1 VITEIRSAVGFAAQ
15 LPRYNE
21 IVTILFK
28 YGFADVLK
36 LVAWQQL
43 IGVDRAVLETHST
56 GLLSRPPQER
66 LRLALEELGP
76 TFIKFG
82 QILSSRRDL
91 VDDTYYEELCKL
103 QDNVP
108 TFPGSLAEEIFARET
123 GMPVGMAFLEFD
135 EKPIA
140 GASIAQV
147 HRAVTLEGVTV
158 AVKVQRPDIRPVIE
172 QDLSI
177 LVDLAKF
184 LEQHVPDIASLNPVA
199 VVREFAE
206 TLMKELDFTHEAGN
220 ADRFAEQFH
229 SNSSIKVPKL
239 FRNLSSE
246 KILTMEFITGCS
258 VTKVENLRALGI
270 DPVALSESISG
281 LIYEQVFTYGF
292 FHGDPHPGNMTIIH
306 SKDVPSG
313 GVLGLYDYG
322 MMGAFSPSFRS
333 NLAQLIAGLGEKDNR
348 QVMLSLIDLSEN
360 GSVADFD
367 LMLRDVEDF
376 SDKYLNKPL
385 SEINLSLVLNNLL
398 ELLRTHRLRMKGGF
412 YLGIKAL
419 SQVEAVGRALNP
431 SLNFVEL
438 GRPYAEKLIAGK
450 YMPSHLL
457 ELLKKLG
464 TASIDFLEVFP
475 SDFRV
480 LWNRIKRGD
489 VIIPLQHRIDAKG
502 IEPLRATLDSI
513 ANRLANA
520 IVAASV
526 LICSALLIHSGIPP
540 KIWHIPV
547 IGLVGL
553 CWGGYMCLRIALS
566 TWKHGGL

>member
-1 VITEIRSAVGFAAQ
+1 MITEIRSAVGFATQ

-36 LVAWQQL
+36 LVAWQQ
-43 IGVDRAVLETHST
+43 IMGGEKGVLETHAT
-56 GLLSRPPQER
+56 GPLSKPPQER

-91 VDDTYYEELCKL
+91 VDDIYYDELCKL

-108 TFPGSLAEEIFARET
+108 TFPGSLAKEIFAREIGRT
-123 GMPVGMAFLEFD
+123 VGEAFLEFD
-135 EKPIA
+135 EKPLA

-147 HRAVTLEGVTV
+147 HRAVTLEGVMV

-184 LEQHVPDIASLNPVA
+184 LEQHVPDFASLNPVA
-199 VVREFAE
+199 VVKEFAE
-206 TLMKELDFTHEAGN
+206 TLLKELDFTHEAGN
-220 ADRFAEQFH
+220 AERFADQFRG
-229 SNSSIKVPKL
+229 NPAIKVPKL
-239 FRNLSSE
+239 FRELSGE
-246 KILTMEFITGCS
+246 RILTMEFVAGQS
-258 VTKVENLRALGI
+258 VTKTEALRAHGI
-270 DPVALSESISG
+270 DPVVLSESISG
-281 LIYEQVFTYGF
+281 LIYEQVFTHGF
-292 FHGDPHPGNMTIIH
+292 FHGDPHPGNMAIIP
-306 SKDVPSG
+306 SKDVPCG

-348 QVMLSLIDLSEN
+348 QVMLALIDMSEDGN
-360 GSVADFD
+360 VADFD
-367 LMLRDVEDF
+367 RMLHDVEDF

-398 ELLRTHRLRMKGGF
+398 ELLRTHRLRMKGSF

-419 SQVEAVGRALNP
+419 SQVEAVGRSLNP
-431 SLNFVEL
+431 GLNFIEL

-450 YMPSHLL
+450 YMPDHLL

-464 TASIDFLEVFP
+464 TASVDFLEVFP

-480 LWNRIKRGD
+480 LWNRMKRGE
-489 VIIPLQHRIDAKG
+489 VTIPLQHRIDAQG
-502 IEPLRATLDSI
+502 IEPLRVTLDSI

-540 KIWHIPV
+540 KIWHIPL

>member
-1 VITEIRSAVGFAAQ
+1 MITEIRSAVGFAAQ

-28 YGFADVLK
+28 YGFSDVLK

-43 IGVDRAVLETHST
+43 IGVDKAVLETHAT
-56 GLLSRPPQER
+56 GLLSKPPQER

-108 TFPGSLAEEIFARET
+108 TFPGSLAKEIFAREL
-123 GMPVGMAFLEFD
+123 GKPVEVAFLEFD

-147 HRAVTLEGVTV
+147 HRAVTPDGVTV

-184 LEQHVPDIASLNPVA
+184 LEQHVADLASLNPVA
-199 VVREFAE
+199 VVQEFAE
-206 TLMKELDFTHEAGN
+206 TLKMELDFSHEAGN
-220 ADRFAEQFH
+220 AERFATQFLG
-229 SNSSIKVPKL
+229 SPVIKVPAL
-239 FRNLSSE
+239 FRELSGE
-246 KILTMEFITGCS
+246 KILTMEFISGHS
-258 VTKVENLRALGI
+258 VTKVDKLRSKGI
-270 DPVALSESISG
+270 DPISLSETISG
-281 LIYEQVFTYGF
+281 LIYEQVFTHGF
-292 FHGDPHPGNMTIIH
+292 FHGDPHPGNMTIIE
-306 SKDVPSG
+306 SKETPSG

-348 QVMLSLIDLSEN
+348 QVMLALIDMSEDGN
-360 GSVADFD
+360 VEDFD
-367 LMLRDVEDF
+367 RMLRDVEEF

-398 ELLRTHRLRMKGGF
+398 ELLRLHRLRMKGSF

-419 SQVEAVGRALNP
+419 SQVEAVGRSLNP
-431 SLNFVEL
+431 GLNFIEL

-450 YMPSHLL
+450 YMPAHLL

-464 TASIDFLEVFP
+464 AASVDFLEVFP
-475 SDFRV
+475 SDFRM

-502 IEPLRATLDSI
+502 IEPLRVTLDSI

-540 KIWHIPV
+540 KVWHIPV

-553 CWGGYMCLRIALS
+553 CWGGFMCLRIALS

>member
-1 VITEIRSAVGFAAQ
+1 VITEIRSAVGFATQ

-36 LVAWQQL
+36 LVALQQL
-43 IGVDRAVLETHST
+43 LGIEKAVLQTHAS
-56 GLLSRPPQER
+56 GPLSLPPQER

-91 VDDTYYEELCKL
+91 VDDLYYEELTKL

-108 TFPGSLAEEIFARET
+108 TFPGSLAKEIFARE
-123 GMPVGMAFLEFD
+123 VGKTVGEAFLEFE
-135 EKPIA
+135 EKPLA

-158 AVKVQRPDIRPVIE
+158 AVKVQRPDIRPLIE

-199 VVREFAE
+199 VVQEFAE
-206 TLMKELDFTHEAGN
+206 TLVKELDFTHEAGN
-220 ADRFAEQFH
+220 AERFAEQFRGTPA
-229 SNSSIKVPKL
+229 IKVPRL
-239 FRNLSSE
+239 FRELSGE
-246 KILTMEFITGCS
+246 RILTMEFITGQS
-258 VTKVENLRALGI
+258 VTKTDALRSHGI
-270 DPVALSESISG
+270 DPVVLSESISG
-281 LIYEQVFTYGF
+281 LIYEQVFTHGF
-292 FHGDPHPGNMTIIH
+292 FHGDPHPGNMTIIP
-306 SKDVPSG
+306 SQEVPSG
-313 GVLGLYDYG
+313 GILGLYDYG

-333 NLAQLIAGLGEKDNR
+333 NLAHLIAGLGEKDNR
-348 QVMLSLIDLSEN
+348 QVMIALIDLSEN
-360 GSVADFD
+360 GEIGDFD
-367 LMLRDVEDF
+367 QMLRDVEDF

-398 ELLRTHRLRMKGGF
+398 DLLRKHRLRMKGSF

-419 SQVEAVGRALNP
+419 SQVEAVGRSLNP
-431 SLNFVEL
+431 GLNFVEL

-450 YMPSHLL
+450 YMPGHLL

-464 TASIDFLEVFP
+464 TASVDFLEVFP
-475 SDFRV
+475 SDFRM

-502 IEPLRATLDSI
+502 IEPLRVTLDSI

-520 IVAASV
+520 IVAASI

-540 KIWHIPV
+540 KIWHIPL
-547 IGLVGL
+547 IGLIGL

>member
-1 VITEIRSAVGFAAQ
+1 MITEIRSAVGFATQ

-43 IGVDRAVLETHST
+43 IGVDKAVLETHST
-56 GLLSRPPQER
+56 GLLSKQPQER

-91 VDDTYYEELCKL
+91 VDDTYYEELTKL

-108 TFPGSLAEEIFARET
+108 TFPGRLAKEIFAREI
-123 GMPVGMAFLEFD
+123 GKSVGQAFLEFD

-147 HRAVTLEGVTV
+147 HRAVTLEGVPV

-177 LVDLAKF
+177 LVDLSKF
-184 LEQHVPDIASLNPVA
+184 LEQHAPDFASLNPVA

-206 TLMKELDFTHEAGN
+206 TLLKELDFTHEAGN
-220 ADRFAEQFH
+220 AERFADQFRG
-229 SNSSIKVPKL
+229 NPAIKVPKL
-239 FRNLSSE
+239 FREMSGE
-246 KILTMEFITGCS
+246 RILTMEFIAGQS
-258 VTKVENLRALGI
+258 VTKTEALRSHGI
-270 DPVALSESISG
+270 DPVVLSESISG
-281 LIYEQVFTYGF
+281 LIYEQVFTHGF
-292 FHGDPHPGNMTIIH
+292 FHGDPHPGNMTIIP
-306 SKDVPSG
+306 SKDVPCG

-348 QVMLSLIDLSEN
+348 QVMLALIDLSESGN
-360 GSVADFD
+360 VEDFD
-367 LMLRDVEDF
+367 RMLRDVEDF

-398 ELLRTHRLRMKGGF
+398 ELLRAHRLRMKGSF

-419 SQVEAVGRALNP
+419 SQVEAVGRSLNP
-431 SLNFVEL
+431 GLNFIEL

-450 YMPSHLL
+450 YMPAHLL
-457 ELLKKLG
+457 DLLKKLG
-464 TASIDFLEVFP
+464 TASVDFLEVFP

-502 IEPLRATLDSI
+502 IEPLRVTLDSI

-526 LICSALLIHSGIPP
+526 LICSAILIHSGIPP

-547 IGLVGL
+547 IGLAGL
-553 CWGGYMCLRIALS
+553 CWGGFMCLRIALS

>member
-1 VITEIRSAVGFAAQ
+1 VITEIRSAVGFATQ

-36 LVAWQQL
+36 LVAWQQ
-43 IGVDRAVLETHST
+43 ITGGDKGVLETHAS
-56 GLLSRPPQER
+56 GLLSKPPQER

-91 VDDTYYEELCKL
+91 VDDIYYDELCKL

-108 TFPGSLAEEIFARET
+108 TFPGSLAKEIFAREI
-123 GMPVGMAFLEFD
+123 GKRVSEAFLEFD
-135 EKPIA
+135 EKPLA

-147 HRAVTLEGVTV
+147 HRALNLDGVMV

-184 LEQHVPDIASLNPVA
+184 LEAHVPDFASLNPVA
-199 VVREFAE
+199 VVKEFAE
-206 TLMKELDFTHEAGN
+206 TLLKELDFTHEAGN
-220 ADRFAEQFH
+220 AERFADQFRG
-229 SNSSIKVPKL
+229 NPAIKVPKL
-239 FRNLSSE
+239 FRELSGE
-246 KILTMEFITGCS
+246 RILTMEFIAGQS
-258 VTKVENLRALGI
+258 VTKTETLRSHGI
-270 DPVALSESISG
+270 DPIVLSESISG

-292 FHGDPHPGNMTIIH
+292 FHGDPHPGNMAIIP
-306 SKDVPSG
+306 SKDVPCG

-348 QVMLSLIDLSEN
+348 QVMLALIDMSEDGN
-360 GSVADFD
+360 VEDFD
-367 LMLRDVEDF
+367 RMLRDVEDF

-398 ELLRTHRLRMKGGF
+398 ELLRVHRLRMKGSF

-419 SQVEAVGRALNP
+419 SQVEAVGRSLNP
-431 SLNFVEL
+431 GLNFIEL

-450 YMPSHLL
+450 YMPEHLL

-464 TASIDFLEVFP
+464 TASVDFLEVFP

-480 LWNRIKRGD
+480 LWNRMKRGE
-489 VIIPLQHRIDAKG
+489 VTIPLQHRIDAQG
-502 IEPLRATLDSI
+502 IEPLRVTLDSI

-520 IVAASV
+520 IVAASI

-540 KIWHIPV
+540 KIWHIPL
-547 IGLVGL
+547 IGLIGL

>member
-1 VITEIRSAVGFAAQ
+1 MRMITIPNQSS
-15 LPRYNE
+15 
-21 IVTILFK
+21 
-28 YGFADVLK
+28 
-36 LVAWQQL
+36 VA
-43 IGVDRAVLETHST
+43 
-56 GLLSRPPQER
+56 
-66 LRLALEELGP
+66 
-76 TFIKFG
+76 K
-82 QILSSRRDL
+82 
-91 VDDTYYEELCKL
+91 
-103 QDNVP
+103 
-108 TFPGSLAEEIFARET
+108 
-123 GMPVGMAFLEFD
+123 AFLEFD

-147 HRAVTLEGVTV
+147 HRAVTLEGVPV

-177 LVDLAKF
+177 LVDLSKF
-184 LEQHVPDIASLNPVA
+184 LEQHVPDFASLNPVA

-206 TLMKELDFTHEAGN
+206 TLLKELDFTHEAGN
-220 ADRFAEQFH
+220 AERFADQFRG
-229 SNSSIKVPKL
+229 NPAIKVPKL
-239 FRNLSSE
+239 FREMSGE
-246 KILTMEFITGCS
+246 RILTMEFIAGQS
-258 VTKVENLRALGI
+258 VTKTEALRSHGI
-270 DPVALSESISG
+270 DPVVLSESISG
-281 LIYEQVFTYGF
+281 LIYEQVFTHGF
-292 FHGDPHPGNMTIIH
+292 FHGDPHPGNMTIIP
-306 SKDVPSG
+306 SKDVPCG

-348 QVMLSLIDLSEN
+348 QVMLALIDLSESGN
-360 GSVADFD
+360 VEDFD
-367 LMLRDVEDF
+367 RMLRDVEDF

-398 ELLRTHRLRMKGGF
+398 ELLRAHRLRMKGSF

-419 SQVEAVGRALNP
+419 SQVEAVGRSLNP
-431 SLNFVEL
+431 GLNFIEL

-450 YMPSHLL
+450 YMPAHLL
-457 ELLKKLG
+457 DLLKKLG
-464 TASIDFLEVFP
+464 AASVDFLEVFP

-502 IEPLRATLDSI
+502 IEPLRVTLDSI

-526 LICSALLIHSGIPP
+526 LICSAILIHSGIPP

-547 IGLVGL
+547 IGLAGL
-553 CWGGYMCLRIALS
+553 CWGGFMCLRIALS

>member
-1 VITEIRSAVGFAAQ
+1 MITEIRSAVGFATQ

-36 LVAWQQL
+36 LVAWQQFM
-43 IGVDRAVLETHST
+43 GVAAVLEIHAT
-56 GLLSRPPQER
+56 GLLSKPPQER

-91 VDDTYYEELCKL
+91 VDDSYYVELCKL

-108 TFPGSLAEEIFARET
+108 TFPGSIAKEIFAKEIGST
-123 GMPVGMAFLEFD
+123 VGVAFLEFD
-135 EKPIA
+135 EAPLA

-147 HRAVTLEGVTV
+147 HRAVTQNGQVV

-184 LEQHVPDIASLNPVA
+184 LEQHVPDFASLNPVA
-199 VVREFAE
+199 VVQEFAE
-206 TLMKELDFTHEAGN
+206 TLLKELDFTHEAGN
-220 ADRFAEQFH
+220 AERFATQFQG
-229 SNSSIKVPKL
+229 SSVIKVPKL
-239 FRNLSSE
+239 FRELSGE
-246 KILTMEFITGCS
+246 KILTMEFISGHS
-258 VTKVENLRALGI
+258 VTKVDQLRSNGI
-270 DPVALSESISG
+270 DPIILSETISG

-292 FHGDPHPGNMTIIH
+292 FHGDPHPGNMTIIE
-306 SKDVPSG
+306 SNETPCG

-348 QVMLSLIDLSEN
+348 QVMLALIDMSEDGN
-360 GSVADFD
+360 VEDFD
-367 LMLRDVEDF
+367 RMLRDVEEF

-398 ELLRTHRLRMKGGF
+398 ELLRAHRLRMKGSF

-419 SQVEAVGRALNP
+419 SQVEAVGRSLNP
-431 SLNFVEL
+431 GLNFIEL

-450 YMPSHLL
+450 YMPGHLL

-464 TASIDFLEVFP
+464 AASVDFLEVFP

-480 LWNRIKRGD
+480 LWNRMKRGE
-489 VIIPLQHRIDAKG
+489 VTIPLQHKIDAKG
-502 IEPLRATLDSI
+502 IEPLRVTLDSI

-526 LICSALLIHSGIPP
+526 LICSAILIHSGIPP

-547 IGLVGL
+547 IGLAGL
-553 CWGGYMCLRIALS
+553 CWGGFMCLRIALS

>member
-1 VITEIRSAVGFAAQ
+1 MITEIRSAVGFATQ

-36 LVAWQQL
+36 LVAWQQ
-43 IGVDRAVLETHST
+43 IMGGEKGVLETHAT
-56 GLLSRPPQER
+56 GPLSKPPQER

-91 VDDTYYEELCKL
+91 VDDIYYDELCKL

-108 TFPGSLAEEIFARET
+108 TFPGSLAKEIFAREIGKT
-123 GMPVGMAFLEFD
+123 VGEAFLEFD
-135 EKPIA
+135 EKPLA

-147 HRAVTLEGVTV
+147 HRAVTLEGVMV

-184 LEQHVPDIASLNPVA
+184 LEQHVPDFASLNPVA
-199 VVREFAE
+199 VVKEFAE
-206 TLMKELDFTHEAGN
+206 TLLKELDFTHEAGN
-220 ADRFAEQFH
+220 AERFADQFRG
-229 SNSSIKVPKL
+229 NPAIKVPKL
-239 FRNLSSE
+239 FRELSGE
-246 KILTMEFITGCS
+246 RILTMEFVAGQS
-258 VTKVENLRALGI
+258 VTKTEALRAHGI
-270 DPVALSESISG
+270 DPVVLSESISG
-281 LIYEQVFTYGF
+281 LIYEQVFTHGF
-292 FHGDPHPGNMTIIH
+292 FHGDPHPGNMAIIP
-306 SKDVPSG
+306 SKDVPCG

-348 QVMLSLIDLSEN
+348 QVMLALIDMSEDGN
-360 GSVADFD
+360 VADFD
-367 LMLRDVEDF
+367 RMLHDVEDF

-398 ELLRTHRLRMKGGF
+398 ELLRTHRLRMKGSF

-419 SQVEAVGRALNP
+419 SQVEAVGRSLNP
-431 SLNFVEL
+431 GLNFIEL

-450 YMPSHLL
+450 YMPDHLL

-464 TASIDFLEVFP
+464 TASVDFLEVFP

-480 LWNRIKRGD
+480 LWNRMKRGE
-489 VIIPLQHRIDAKG
+489 VTIPLQHRIDAQG
-502 IEPLRATLDSI
+502 IEPLRVTLDSI

-540 KIWHIPV
+540 KIWHIPL

>member
-1 VITEIRSAVGFAAQ
+1 MITEIRSAVGFATQ

-43 IGVDRAVLETHST
+43 IGVEKAVLETHAT
-56 GLLSRPPQER
+56 GLLSKPPQER

-91 VDDTYYEELCKL
+91 VDDTYYEELTKL

-108 TFPGSLAEEIFARET
+108 TFPGSLAKEIFAREIGKT
-123 GMPVGMAFLEFD
+123 VGEAFLEFD
-135 EKPIA
+135 EKPLA

-147 HRAVTLEGVTV
+147 HRAVTVVGEIV

-184 LEQHVPDIASLNPVA
+184 LEQHVADLASLNPVA

-206 TLMKELDFTHEAGN
+206 TLKMELDFTHEAGN
-220 ADRFAEQFH
+220 AERFAEQFRG
-229 SNSSIKVPKL
+229 NPAIKVPKL
-239 FRNLSSE
+239 FRELSGE
-246 KILTMEFITGCS
+246 RILTMEFIAGQS
-258 VTKVENLRALGI
+258 VTKTEGLRSHGI
-270 DPVALSESISG
+270 DPVVLSESISG
-281 LIYEQVFTYGF
+281 LIYEQVFTHGF
-292 FHGDPHPGNMTIIH
+292 FHGDPHPGNMAIIP
-306 SKDVPSG
+306 SKDVSCG

-348 QVMLSLIDLSEN
+348 QVMLALIDMSEDGN
-360 GSVADFD
+360 VEDFD
-367 LMLRDVEDF
+367 RMLRDVEDF

-398 ELLRTHRLRMKGGF
+398 ELLRTHRLRMKGSF

-419 SQVEAVGRALNP
+419 SQVEAVGRSLNP
-431 SLNFVEL
+431 GLNFIEL
-438 GRPYAEKLIAGK
+438 GRPYAEKLITGK

-464 TASIDFLEVFP
+464 TASVDFLEVFP

-480 LWNRIKRGD
+480 LWNRMKRGE
-489 VIIPLQHRIDAKG
+489 VTIPLQHRIDAQG
-502 IEPLRATLDSI
+502 IEPLRVTLDSI

-540 KIWHIPV
+540 KIWHIPL

>member
-1 VITEIRSAVGFAAQ
+1 VITEIRSAVGFATQ

-36 LVAWQQL
+36 LVAWQQ
-43 IGVDRAVLETHST
+43 ITGGDKGVLETHAS
-56 GLLSRPPQER
+56 GLLSKPPQER

-91 VDDTYYEELCKL
+91 VDDIYYDELCKL

-108 TFPGSLAEEIFARET
+108 TFPGSLAKEIFAREIGKT
-123 GMPVGMAFLEFD
+123 VSEAFLEFD
-135 EKPIA
+135 EKPLA

-147 HRAVTLEGVTV
+147 HRAVNLDGVMV

-184 LEQHVPDIASLNPVA
+184 LEAHVPDFASLNPVA
-199 VVREFAE
+199 VVKEFAE
-206 TLMKELDFTHEAGN
+206 TLLKELDFTHEAGN
-220 ADRFAEQFH
+220 AERFADQFRG
-229 SNSSIKVPKL
+229 NPAIKVPKL
-239 FRNLSSE
+239 FRELSGE
-246 KILTMEFITGCS
+246 RILTMEFIAGQS
-258 VTKVENLRALGI
+258 VTKTEALRSHGI
-270 DPVALSESISG
+270 DPIVLSESISG

-292 FHGDPHPGNMTIIH
+292 FHGDPHPGNMAIIP
-306 SKDVPSG
+306 SKDVPCG

-348 QVMLSLIDLSEN
+348 QVMLALIDMSEDGN
-360 GSVADFD
+360 VEDFD
-367 LMLRDVEDF
+367 RMLRDVEDF

-398 ELLRTHRLRMKGGF
+398 ELLRVHRLRMKGSF

-419 SQVEAVGRALNP
+419 SQVEAVGRSLNP
-431 SLNFVEL
+431 GLNFIEL

-450 YMPSHLL
+450 YMPEHLL

-464 TASIDFLEVFP
+464 TASVDFLEVFP

-480 LWNRIKRGD
+480 LWNRMKRGE
-489 VIIPLQHRIDAKG
+489 VTIPLQHRIDAQG
-502 IEPLRATLDSI
+502 IEPLRVTLDSI

-520 IVAASV
+520 IVAASI

-540 KIWHIPV
+540 KIWHIPL
-547 IGLVGL
+547 IGLIGL

>member
-1 VITEIRSAVGFAAQ
+1 MITEIRSAVGFAAQ

-28 YGFADVLK
+28 YGFSDVLK

-43 IGVDRAVLETHST
+43 IGMKKAVLETHST
-56 GLLSRPPQER
+56 GLLSKPPQER
-66 LRLALEELGP
+66 LRLAMEELGP

-108 TFPGSLAEEIFARET
+108 TFPGSLAKEIFAREL
-123 GMPVGMAFLEFD
+123 GKPVEVAFLEFD

-147 HRAVTLEGVTV
+147 HRAVTHDGMTV

-177 LVDLAKF
+177 LIDLAKF
-184 LEQHVPDIASLNPVA
+184 LEQHVADLASLNPLA
-199 VVREFAE
+199 VVQEFAE
-206 TLMKELDFTHEAGN
+206 TLKMELDFTHEAGN
-220 ADRFAEQFH
+220 AERFAEQFRG
-229 SNSSIKVPKL
+229 NPAIKVPKL
-239 FRNLSSE
+239 FRELSGE
-246 KILTMEFITGCS
+246 RILTMEFISGHS
-258 VTKVENLRALGI
+258 VTKSENLRSHGI
-270 DPVALSESISG
+270 DPAALSECISG
-281 LIYEQVFTYGF
+281 LIYEQVFTHGF
-292 FHGDPHPGNMTIIH
+292 FHGDPHPGNMTIIE
-306 SKDVPSG
+306 SKETPCG

-333 NLAQLIAGLGEKDNR
+333 NLAHLIAGLGEKDNR
-348 QVMLSLIDLSEN
+348 QVMLALIDLSEDGN
-360 GSVADFD
+360 VEDFD
-367 LMLRDVEDF
+367 RMLRDVEEF
-376 SDKYLNKPL
+376 SDKHLNKPL
-385 SEINLSLVLNNLL
+385 SEINLSNVLNNLL
-398 ELLRTHRLRMKGGF
+398 ELLRVHRLRMKGSF

-431 SLNFVEL
+431 QLNFVEL

-450 YMPSHLL
+450 YMPGHLL

-464 TASIDFLEVFP
+464 TASVDFLEVFP

-480 LWNRIKRGD
+480 LWNRMKRGE
-489 VIIPLQHRIDAKG
+489 VTIPLQHKIDAKG
-502 IEPLRATLDSI
+502 IEPLRVTLDSI

-520 IVAASV
+520 ILAASV
-526 LICSALLIHSGIPP
+526 MICSAILIHSGIPP
-540 KIWHIPV
+540 KVWHIPI

-553 CWGGYMCLRIALS
+553 CWGGYMCLRLALS

>member
-1 VITEIRSAVGFAAQ
+1 MITEIRSAVGFATQ

-36 LVAWQQL
+36 LVAWQQ
-43 IGVDRAVLETHST
+43 IMGGDKGVLETHAT
-56 GLLSRPPQER
+56 GPLSKPPQER

-91 VDDTYYEELCKL
+91 VDDIYYDELCKL

-108 TFPGSLAEEIFARET
+108 TFPGSLAKEIFAREIGRT
-123 GMPVGMAFLEFD
+123 VGEAFLEFD
-135 EKPIA
+135 EKPLA

-147 HRAVTLEGVTV
+147 HRAVTLEGVIV

-184 LEQHVPDIASLNPVA
+184 LEQHVPDFASLNPVA
-199 VVREFAE
+199 VVKEFAE
-206 TLMKELDFTHEAGN
+206 TLLKELDFTHEAGN
-220 ADRFAEQFH
+220 AERFADQFRG
-229 SNSSIKVPKL
+229 NPAIKVPKL
-239 FRNLSSE
+239 FRELSGE
-246 KILTMEFITGCS
+246 RILTMEFVAGQS
-258 VTKVENLRALGI
+258 VTKTEALRAHGI
-270 DPVALSESISG
+270 DPVVLSESISG
-281 LIYEQVFTYGF
+281 LIYEQVFTHGF
-292 FHGDPHPGNMTIIH
+292 FHGDPHPGNMAIIP
-306 SKDVPSG
+306 SKDVPCG

-348 QVMLSLIDLSEN
+348 QVMLALIDMSEDGN
-360 GSVADFD
+360 VADFD
-367 LMLRDVEDF
+367 RMLHDVEDF

-398 ELLRTHRLRMKGGF
+398 ELLRTHRLRMKGSF

-419 SQVEAVGRALNP
+419 SQVEAVGRSLNP
-431 SLNFVEL
+431 GLNFIEL

-450 YMPSHLL
+450 YMPDHLL

-464 TASIDFLEVFP
+464 TASVDFLEVFP

-480 LWNRIKRGD
+480 LWNRMKRGE
-489 VIIPLQHRIDAKG
+489 VTIPLQHRIDAQG
-502 IEPLRATLDSI
+502 IEPLRVTLDSI

-540 KIWHIPV
+540 KIWHIPL

>member
-1 VITEIRSAVGFAAQ
+1 VITEIRSAVGFATQ

-43 IGVDRAVLETHST
+43 LGMDKADLEIHAS
-56 GLLSRPPQER
+56 GPLSKPPQVR

-91 VDDTYYEELCKL
+91 VDDTYYEELTKL

-108 TFPGSLAEEIFARET
+108 TFPGSLAKEIFALEIRKS
-123 GMPVGMAFLEFD
+123 VGESFLEFD
-135 EKPIA
+135 EKPLA

-147 HRAVTLEGVTV
+147 HRAVTMDGVTV

-177 LVDLAKF
+177 LIDLAKF
-184 LEQHVPDIASLNPVA
+184 LEQHVPDLASLNPVA
-199 VVREFAE
+199 VVQEFAE
-206 TLMKELDFTHEAGN
+206 TLMQELDFTHEAAN
-220 ADRFAEQFH
+220 AERFGEQFH
-229 SNSSIKVPKL
+229 GNPFIKVPKL
-239 FRNLSSE
+239 FRELSGE
-246 KILTMEFITGCS
+246 KILTMEFITGYS
-258 VTKVENLRALGI
+258 VTKSDLLKSNGI

-281 LIYEQVFTYGF
+281 LIYEQVFTHGF
-292 FHGDPHPGNMTIIH
+292 FHGDPHPGNMTIIP
-306 SKDVPSG
+306 SKEVPSG

-333 NLAQLIAGLGEKDNR
+333 NLAHLIAGLGEKDNR
-348 QVMLSLIDLSEN
+348 QVMLALIDLSEN
-360 GSVADFD
+360 GSVPDFD

-398 ELLRTHRLRMKGGF
+398 ELLRTHRLRMKGSF

-419 SQVEAVGRALNP
+419 SQVEAVGRSLNP

-450 YMPSHLL
+450 YMPGHLL

-464 TASIDFLEVFP
+464 TASVDFLEVFP
-475 SDFRV
+475 SDFRM
-480 LWNRIKRGD
+480 LWNRVKRGD
-489 VIIPLQHRIDAKG
+489 VVIPLQHRIDAKG
-502 IEPLRATLDSI
+502 IEPLRVTLDSI

-540 KIWHIPV
+540 KVWHIPL
-547 IGLVGL
+547 IGLIGL

>member
-1 VITEIRSAVGFAAQ
+1 MITEIRSAVGFATQ

-43 IGVDRAVLETHST
+43 IGVEKAVLETHAT
-56 GLLSRPPQER
+56 GLLSKPPQER

-91 VDDTYYEELCKL
+91 VDDTYYEELTKL

-108 TFPGSLAEEIFARET
+108 TFPGSLAKEIFAREIGKT
-123 GMPVGMAFLEFD
+123 VGEAFLEFD
-135 EKPIA
+135 EKPLA

-147 HRAVTLEGVTV
+147 HRAVTVDGEIV

-184 LEQHVPDIASLNPVA
+184 LEQHVADLASLNPVA

-206 TLMKELDFTHEAGN
+206 TLKMELDFTHEAGN
-220 ADRFAEQFH
+220 AERFAEQFRG
-229 SNSSIKVPKL
+229 NPAIKVPKL
-239 FRNLSSE
+239 FRELSGE
-246 KILTMEFITGCS
+246 RILTMEFIAGQS
-258 VTKVENLRALGI
+258 VTKTEGLRSHGI
-270 DPVALSESISG
+270 DPVVLSESISG
-281 LIYEQVFTYGF
+281 LIYEQVFTHGF
-292 FHGDPHPGNMTIIH
+292 FHGDPHPGNMAIIP
-306 SKDVPSG
+306 SKDVSCG

-333 NLAQLIAGLGEKDNR
+333 NLAQLIAGLSEKDNR
-348 QVMLSLIDLSEN
+348 QVMLALIDMSEDGN
-360 GSVADFD
+360 VEDFD
-367 LMLRDVEDF
+367 RMLRDVEDF

-398 ELLRTHRLRMKGGF
+398 ELLRTHRLRMKGSF

-419 SQVEAVGRALNP
+419 SQVEAVGRSLNP
-431 SLNFVEL
+431 GLNFIEL

-464 TASIDFLEVFP
+464 TASVDFLEVFP

-480 LWNRIKRGD
+480 LWNRMKRGE
-489 VIIPLQHRIDAKG
+489 VTIPLQHRIDAQG
-502 IEPLRATLDSI
+502 IEPLRVTLDSI

-540 KIWHIPV
+540 KIWHIPL

>member
-1 VITEIRSAVGFAAQ
+1 MITEIRSAVGFATQ

-36 LVAWQQL
+36 LVAWQQ
-43 IGVDRAVLETHST
+43 IMGGEKGVLETHAT
-56 GLLSRPPQER
+56 GPLSKPPQER

-91 VDDTYYEELCKL
+91 VDDIYYDELCKL

-108 TFPGSLAEEIFARET
+108 TFPGSLAKEIFAREIGKT
-123 GMPVGMAFLEFD
+123 VGEAFLEFD
-135 EKPIA
+135 EKPLA

-147 HRAVTLEGVTV
+147 HRAVTLEGLMV

-184 LEQHVPDIASLNPVA
+184 LEQHVPDFASLNPVA
-199 VVREFAE
+199 VVKEFAE
-206 TLMKELDFTHEAGN
+206 TLLKELDFTHEAGN
-220 ADRFAEQFH
+220 AERFADQFRG
-229 SNSSIKVPKL
+229 NPAIKVPKL
-239 FRNLSSE
+239 FRELSGE
-246 KILTMEFITGCS
+246 RILTMEFVAGQS
-258 VTKVENLRALGI
+258 VTKTEALRAHGI
-270 DPVALSESISG
+270 DPVVLSESISG
-281 LIYEQVFTYGF
+281 LIYEQVFTHGF
-292 FHGDPHPGNMTIIH
+292 FHGDPHPGNMAIIP

-348 QVMLSLIDLSEN
+348 QVMLALIDMSEDGN
-360 GSVADFD
+360 VADFD
-367 LMLRDVEDF
+367 RMLHDVEDF

-398 ELLRTHRLRMKGGF
+398 ELLRTHRLRMKGSF

-419 SQVEAVGRALNP
+419 SQVEAVGRSLNP
-431 SLNFVEL
+431 GLNFIEL

-450 YMPSHLL
+450 YMPDHLL

-464 TASIDFLEVFP
+464 TASVDFLEVFP

-480 LWNRIKRGD
+480 LWNRMKRGE
-489 VIIPLQHRIDAKG
+489 VTIPLQHRIDAQG
-502 IEPLRATLDSI
+502 IEPLRVTLDSI

-540 KIWHIPV
+540 KIWHIPL